1 MFQWNKLLCDDRH
14 RPTVRQVGEVRTEI
28 ARDYGRAVFATPV
41 RRLQD
46 KAQVFPLEPIDA
58 VRTRLTHSLEV
69 SAVARD
75 LAHAVAARLVDEGE
89 INPQQAYEIE
99 SIAATVGLIH
109 DIGNPPFGHAGEQ
122 AIQGWFKAHPEVF
135 KKFPPLRRSKL
146 SADFLEFEGN
156 AQTIRLLAKLQ
167 ILSDRSG
174 LNLTYATLSA
184 ACKYTANSTQA
195 GKPKHYHDRS
205 KPGYFASEQEL
216 ISAIRKRTGTGY
228 ARHPITFLVEASDDI
243 VYSLVDIEDGVKKGV
258 VSWGDHQKQGAA
270 NSPVHTRCA
279 QSGEIRA
286 ILDLNK
292 AVIGQKLLADTA
304 GKAEKRI
311 DGSSLK
317 LTGRNRDEAI
327 TQYFRTLV
335 IGKAVAAVA
344 DEFFARYNDIMTGR
358 YHGELIVDAQ
368 RVSGLYKVLKEEIG
382 RKYVY
387 PAKENLRLELL
398 GRNVIHQLISL
409 FYDADPDARTRK
421 FSGKAYHLLSQNYR
435 TVFDT
440 PDEHEAKLPTEYRR
454 LQLITDYICGMTD
467 SFAINLHQELFHG

>member
-1 MFQWNKLLCDDRH
+1 MFQWSKLLCDDRH
-14 RPTVRQVGEVRTEI
+14 RPTVRQAGESRTEI

-69 SAVARD
+69 SSVARD
-75 LAHAVAARLVDEGE
+75 LAHAVAAKLVEARK

-122 AIQGWFKAHPEVF
+122 AIQDWFKTHPNVF
-135 KKFPPLRRSKL
+135 KKFPASQRSRL
-146 SADFLEFEGN
+146 SADFLKFEGN

-184 ACKYTANSTQA
+184 ACKYTANSIQA
-195 GKPKHYHDRS
+195 GKPNSHHDRS
-205 KPGYFASEQEL
+205 KPGYFTSEQDL
-216 ISAIRKRTGTGY
+216 ISAVRTRTGTGS
-228 ARHPITFLVEASDDI
+228 ARNPITFLVEASDDI

-258 VSWGDHQKQGAA
+258 VSWGNHWDYGAA
-270 NSPVHTRCA
+270 NSAVHTLCA
-279 QSGEIRA
+279 QSGDVRA
-286 ILDLNK
+286 ILELNK
-292 AVIGQKLLADTA
+292 SIIGAELLADTA
-304 GKAEKRI
+304 GKAEERI
-311 DGSSLK
+311 DRSALK
-317 LTGRNRDEAI
+317 LSGRSRDEAI
-327 TQYFRTLV
+327 IQYFRTLV
-335 IGKAVAAVA
+335 IGKAVTAVT
-344 DEFFARYNDIMTGR
+344 DKFFARYDDIMNGR
-358 YHGELIVDAQ
+358 YHGELIADAEN
-368 RVSGLYKVLKEEIG
+368 VSGLYKVLKEEIG

-398 GRNVIHQLISL
+398 GRNVIYQLMDL
-409 FYDADPDARTRK
+409 FYSADPSAKTRK

-435 TVFDT
+435 TVFDK
-440 PDEHEAKLPTEYRR
+440 PDAHESRLPIEYRR